1 MNERHAVLLQILCL
15 ANCLSRELGAL
26 NPDRSSAGIS
36 RVNAQILS
44 YLSTHEDEH
53 VFQRDI
59 EEVFSIR
66 RSTVSKVVQ
75 LMESKGLIE
84 REMVASDARLK
95 RLKLTD
101 KAREIHAVASAEYAA
116 FEDRVTQSL
125 SIEEIQ
131 TLSMLLKKISSTLNT
146 ENIEENI

>member
-1 MNERHAVLLQILCL
+1 MNERHAVLLQIMCL
-15 ANCLSRELGAL
+15 ANCLSRELGSL
-26 NPDRSSAGIS
+26 NTNFSSAGVS

-44 YLSTHEDEH
+44 YLATHEGED

-75 LMESKGLIE
+75 LMETKGLID
-84 REMVASDARLK
+84 REAVASDARLK

-101 KAREIHAVASAEYAA
+101 KARCIHEIASAEYAA
-116 FEDRVTQSL
+116 FEVRATQTLNSD
-125 SIEEIQ
+125 EIQ
-131 TLSMLLKKISSTLNT
+131 TLSALLEKISSSLNSDK
-146 ENIEENI
+146 IEEKI

>member
-1 MNERHAVLLQILCL
+1 MNDRHAVLLQIMCL

-26 NPDRSSAGIS
+26 NTERSSAGIS

-44 YLSTHEDEH
+44 YLANHEGEN

-66 RSTVSKVVQ
+66 RSTVSKVVR
-75 LMESKGLIE
+75 LMETKGLIE
-84 REMVASDARLK
+84 REMVAEDARLK
-95 RLKLTD
+95 RVKLTD
-101 KAREIHAVASAEYAA
+101 KAREIHAVASCEYAA
-116 FEDRVTQSL
+116 FAARVTKSL
-125 SIEEIQ
+125 SSEEIHA
-131 TLSMLLKKISSTLNT
+131 LSMLLEKIGSTLDT